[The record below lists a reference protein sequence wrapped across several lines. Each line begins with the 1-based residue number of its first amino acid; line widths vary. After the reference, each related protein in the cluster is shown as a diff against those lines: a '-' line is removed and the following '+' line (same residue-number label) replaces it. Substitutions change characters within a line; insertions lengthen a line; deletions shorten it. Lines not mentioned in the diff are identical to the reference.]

1 MSRTLLGADEVRAG
15 LRTLADGWSVAG
27 TALVRTVE
35 FDSFPT
41 AVRFI
46 GELAPVAER
55 LDHHPDLRLSWRTVE
70 LSLSTHS
77 AGGLTALDF
86 AAGPRTGRDRRP
98 AEPTAST
105 RLSRPVS
112 RRPPAGSPGT

>member
-1 MSRTLLGADEVRAG
+1 MSRTLLSAAEVAEG
-15 LRTLADGWSVAG
+15 LRGLAGGWSVAG

-35 FDSFPT
+35 FGSFLT

-46 GELAPVAER
+46 DELAPVAER

-77 AGGLTALDF
+77 AGGLTALDLQL
-86 AAGPRTGRDRRP
+86 AAELD
-98 AEPTAST
+98 AIID
-105 RLSRPVS
+105 RLS
-112 RRPPAGSPGT
+112 

>member
-1 MSRTLLGADEVRAG
+1 MSRTLLTADQLRDGMHG
-15 LRTLADGWSVAG
+15 LAPGWSVAG
-27 TALVRTVE
+27 NALVRTVE
-35 FDSFPT
+35 FDSFLT

-46 GELAPVAER
+46 GELAPIAER

-86 AAGPRTGRDRRP
+86 ELARELDMIIID
-98 AEPTAST
+98 
-105 RLSRPVS
+105 RLS
-112 RRPPAGSPGT
+112 

>member
-1 MSRTLLGADEVRAG
+1 MSRTLLSAAEV
-15 LRTLADGWSVAG
+15 ADGLGGLAAGWSGAG
-27 TALVRTVE
+27 DALVRTVE
-35 FDSFPT
+35 FSSFLT

-86 AAGPRTGRDRRP
+86 TLAGELD
-98 AEPTAST
+98 AIID
-105 RLSRPVS
+105 RLS
-112 RRPPAGSPGT
+112 

>member
-1 MSRTLLGADEVRAG
+1 MSRTLLGSEAIKEG
-15 LRTLADGWSVAG
+15 LGTLAAGWSVAG
-27 TALVRTVE
+27 QALVRTVE

-46 GELAPVAER
+46 DELAPVAER

-86 AAGPRTGRDRRP
+86 ELARELDAIAD
-98 AEPTAST
+98 
-105 RLSRPVS
+105 RLS
-112 RRPPAGSPGT
+112 

>member
-1 MSRTLLGADEVRAG
+1 MSRSLLSATELADG
-15 LRTLADGWSVAG
+15 LRGLDDGWSVARN
-27 TALVRTVE
+27 ALLRTVE
-35 FDSFPT
+35 FDSFLT

-77 AGGLTALDF
+77 AGGLTALDLQL
-86 AAGPRTGRDRRP
+86 AGELD
-98 AEPTAST
+98 AIID
-105 RLSRPVS
+105 RLS
-112 RRPPAGSPGT
+112 

>member
-1 MSRTLLGADEVRAG
+1 MSRTLLTADEVQDG
-15 LRTLADGWSVAG
+15 LRGLAPGWSVAG

-35 FDSFPT
+35 FDSFLT

-77 AGGLTALDF
+77 EDGLTRLDLEL
-86 AAGPRTGRDRRP
+86 AGELD
-98 AEPTAST
+98 AIIDH
-105 RLSRPVS
+105 LS
-112 RRPPAGSPGT
+112 

>member
-1 MSRTLLGADEVRAG
+1 MSRTLLNAEELAEG
-15 LRTLADGWSVAG
+15 LRELNPGWSVAD

-46 GELAPVAER
+46 SELAPVAEG

-77 AGGLTALDF
+77 AGGLTALDLRL
-86 AAGPRTGRDRRP
+86 ARDLDVLID
-98 AEPTAST
+98 
-105 RLSRPVS
+105 RL
-112 RRPPAGSPGT
+112 G